1 MNKIVG
7 TEEYLS
13 AADAA
18 EILGVSIARFYTNA
32 RKSLRVY
39 RFDAKKVKW
48 YNKNQ
53 VLAMK
58 EGKPVRKASIA
69 ITGMFSN
76 WTEHARSL
84 GFAITSE
91 DTDTSTEGLP
101 QDLKESFYVTTNQE
115 YICKTQLSRI
125 DGVPVCSW
133 SSFYPVE
140 LVREVAPQ
148 ILDGSMHNIIEYI
161 ADRHGLVI
169 REVSDVYIGRNTTF
183 DEQVKFQLLND
194 EPVLVLQR
202 MAQTEDH
209 QVVVLYQQ
217 MELLSSWFVIRRTE
231 NIHHWDK

>member
-13 AADAA
+13 AAEAA
-18 EILGVSIARFYTNA
+18 KILGVSIARFYTNA

-84 GFAITSE
+84 GFNIESKDVETA
-91 DTDTSTEGLP
+91 TEYLP
-101 QDLKESFYVTTNQE
+101 QDLKESFYVSADQE
-115 YICKTQLSRI
+115 FVRKTQMSWI

-133 SSFYPVE
+133 SSFYPVD
-140 LVREVAPQ
+140 LVEDVIPQ

-161 ADRHGLVI
+161 ADHHGLVI

-183 DEQVKFQLLND
+183 EEQAKFQLLND

-217 MELLSSWFVIRRTE
+217 MELLSSWFVVRRTE
-231 NIHHWDK
+231 SIHHWDK